1 MSSRIL
7 KGVAALALA
16 MPIAAA
22 GISSASAAQK
32 DPCGAITDEARCQEG
47 GMDLKLDEPARD
59 RYQVTG
65 RTTPDTVADDPNN
78 DPDVAVAICD
88 FANQIDPLGSADRAV
103 SVVDDGGAT
112 AVIAQLNGDGEVVG
126 FAGIFDDSDDVQSI
140 VIRCAD
146 NAAPFRS

>member
-47 GMDLKLDEPARD
+47 GMDLKLDDPARD

-65 RTTPDTVADDPNN
+65 RTTPDDP
-78 DPDVAVAICD
+78 DTEPDVAVAICD

-103 SVVDDGGAT
+103 NVVDDGGAN
-112 AVIAQLNGDGEVVG
+112 VIIAQLNADGEVVG
-126 FAGIFDDSDDVQSI
+126 FAGVFDDSDSVQSI
-140 VIRCAD
+140 TIRCAD